1 MGLIVTDLLADH
13 FPEIVNAKFT
23 ARMEEKLDEIY
34 KLCNQTIEE
43 QKKRQRSLGYGLDD
57 YTEGR
62 IVGAANLAR
71 RIKRIVFKENA

>member
-1 MGLIVTDLLADH
+1 MINKGTNYLT
-13 FPEIVNAKFT
+13 KQQQQQ
-23 ARMEEKLDEIY
+23 LDEVY
-34 KLCNQTIEE
+34 KICNKALQE
-43 QKKRQRSLGYGLDD
+43 QANRQRTLGYGLDD